1 MLSLSVSI
9 GVSSAI
15 LFQQRALKLSSSV
28 LNEHCLMFGLGKI
41 HVDKCFQEHKNSDD
55 AGWASSKLDPDFW
68 ITIKHLLLL
77 VGVHVVQVLAVLL
90 RDHLETSGLHVVH
103 SDK

>member
-1 MLSLSVSI
+1 MNI
-9 GVSSAI
+9 
-15 LFQQRALKLSSSV
+15 ALCS
-28 LNEHCLMFGLGKI
+28 GLGKYTWTN
-41 HVDKCFQEHKNSDD
+41 VFKNIRRIQGVLSE
-55 AGWASSKLDPDFW
+55 LDPDFW

-103 SDK
+103 SDKEVAQKVNDQNNST

>member
-1 MLSLSVSI
+1 
-9 GVSSAI
+9 
-15 LFQQRALKLSSSV
+15 
-28 LNEHCLMFGLGKI
+28 MFGLGKI
-41 HVDKCFQEHKNSDD
+41 HVDKCFRERKNSGD
-55 AGWASSKLDPDFW
+55 AGGALSKLDPDFW

-103 SDK
+103 SDKEVAQKVNDQNNST

>member
-1 MLSLSVSI
+1 
-9 GVSSAI
+9 
-15 LFQQRALKLSSSV
+15 
-28 LNEHCLMFGLGKI
+28 MFGLGKI
-41 HVDKCFQEHKNSDD
+41 HMDKCFREQKNSSD
-55 AGWASSKLDPDFW
+55 AGGALSELDTDFW

-103 SDK
+103 SDKEEEAQKLNDQKNST